1 MSNNSEDGGIK
12 LAFSMMALGGFGFW
26 NGFKMLKLR
35 RKMGDIPT
43 SKISSAAV
51 GSFVEIQGKV
61 VCAPGDFITAPLT
74 GIKGVC
80 FVWHIEE
87 QIRSGKNK
95 KWVTIKYFYS
105 CPFLYIKDKSEHLAA
120 IDLEHCEFQ
129 EQMHD
134 KLVYFNDRSFDLPA
148 KVKKNL
154 HEYKMFNLD
163 NKAGFFSSSNY
174 RISEKVFKPNEPL
187 YVLGGTIIP
196 PESESSRLSSGKN
209 IFGTRNKPVAEEVQ
223 AILEKAKSNP
233 EIVKMYDKD
242 GNSKLDATELTQ
254 LHKDIQNKIF
264 TEYNLSHQSS
274 YLQKCKLFFTM
285 IEDHDLVFSMKKV
298 FVSHKSEKEL
308 SQKLLLKASLGLI
321 GGPLLF
327 IGGLFVLIQSF
338 KR

>member
-1 MSNNSEDGGIK
+1 MSNNSETDGMK
-12 LAFSMMALGGFGFW
+12 VAFFAMGLGAFGFW

-43 SKISSAAV
+43 SKIASAAV

-87 QIRSGKNK
+87 QRGSGKNK
-95 KWVTIKYFYS
+95 KWVTINFFYS

-120 IDLEHCEFQ
+120 IDLEHCDFQ
-129 EQMHD
+129 EEMQDM
-134 KLVYFNDRSFDLPA
+134 LVHFNNQSFDLPVKA
-148 KVKKNL
+148 KKIL
-154 HEYKMFNLD
+154 HEYKMFNMED
-163 NKAGFFSSSNY
+163 KAGFFSSSNY
-174 RISEKVFKPNEPL
+174 RISEKVFKANDRL
-187 YVLGGTIIP
+187 YVLGGTINP
-196 PESESSRLSSGKN
+196 PESESSRLSTGEN
-209 IFGTRNKPVAEEVQ
+209 IFGTRNKPVAEEVH

-242 GNSKLDATELTQ
+242 ANSKLDPAELNQ

-264 TEYNLSHQSS
+264 TDYNLSHQSS
-274 YLQKCKLFFTM
+274 YLQKCKLLFTM
-285 IEDHDLVFSMKKV
+285 VEDHDLVFSMKKV
-298 FVSHKSEKEL
+298 FVSHKSEKDL
-308 SQKLLLKASLGLI
+308 SQTLLSKASLGLI

-327 IGGLFVLIQSF
+327 IGGLFFLIESF
-338 KR
+338 KK